1 MKLKNIFMALGLGA
15 ALLTSCSPDDHDLV
29 SPDIKADDLVE
40 GVAFSITHDPENPNV
55 VHLKSLLPPSY
66 QIAWETPQGRA
77 VSNEHTLRIAFDGDY
92 EVRMGVSTKGGYVW
106 SKPAMFHIDE
116 FCTEFVD
123 HFLWNRLS
131 GGIGNSKTWQIDLA
145 QLEDGSAKTTFWK
158 GPHWYFN
165 HNYTWDKLH
174 SKDETETSY
183 ANYIDST
190 PWDRANAIDS
200 TPAEKDAAGN
210 DENWYWAADYAGN
223 SWMCGL
229 ANYGYMT
236 FDLINGAHVTI
247 TDAAGNVIGKGT
259 YMLDIENHTLSFSDV
274 FPLNTKEI
282 SDRTFRL
289 LYLSDTAMQ
298 IVPYNSNDAINYVTR
313 DYFENYVPDAAP
325 EPELPDGW
333 RNDITQTT
341 STALTWTISP
351 ETPLNWCTLA
361 GSFMNDWKQASDYP
375 DWLGTVDPSLYA
387 GFSLTMDSADNTAR
401 FIMPDGTA
409 VNTTFTLDDK
419 GIFTFEGNVPSF
431 TVIGWASFALDATNS
446 LRVMTIE
453 KDDSGHVTGMW
464 LGARSSEK
472 DEYLAY
478 HFVIRH

>member
-1 MKLKNIFMALGLGA
+1 MALGLGV

-29 SPDIKADDLVE
+29 SPDINADDLVE
-40 GVAFSITHDPENPNV
+40 GVAFTITHDSSNPNI
-55 VHLKSLLPPSY
+55 VHLKSLLPSSY

-77 VSNEHTLRIAFDGDY
+77 VSNEHTLKIAFDGDY

-106 SKPAMFHIDE
+106 SRPATFHIDE

-165 HNYTWDKLH
+165 HNFTWDKLH
-174 SKDETETSY
+174 SKDETETTY
-183 ANYIDST
+183 ANYVDST
-190 PWDRANAIDS
+190 PWDYANAIDP

-236 FDLINGAHVTI
+236 FDLIGGAHVTI
-247 TDAAGNVIGKGT
+247 TDSAGNIIGKGT
-259 YMLDIENHTLSFSDV
+259 YMLDVDNHTISFSDV

-298 IVPYNSNDAINYVTR
+298 IVPYNSNDAINYVTK
-313 DYFENYVPDAAP
+313 DYFDNYVPDAAP

-333 RNDITQTT
+333 KDDITQSTTT
-341 STALTWTISP
+341 SLTWVIST
-351 ETPLNWCTLA
+351 ENPLNWCTLA
-361 GSFMNDWKQASDYP
+361 GAFMNDWNTPSDYP
-375 DWLGTVDPSLYA
+375 DWLGVVDPSLYA
-387 GFSLTMDSADNTAR
+387 GFSLTMDSSDNTAK
-401 FIMPDGTA
+401 FILPDGTK

-419 GIFTFEGNVPSF
+419 GIFTFEDVIPSF
-431 TVIGWASFALDATNS
+431 TVIGWASFALDANNA

-453 KDDSGHVTGMW
+453 KNDAGKVTGMW

-478 HFVIRH
+478 HFVIKH